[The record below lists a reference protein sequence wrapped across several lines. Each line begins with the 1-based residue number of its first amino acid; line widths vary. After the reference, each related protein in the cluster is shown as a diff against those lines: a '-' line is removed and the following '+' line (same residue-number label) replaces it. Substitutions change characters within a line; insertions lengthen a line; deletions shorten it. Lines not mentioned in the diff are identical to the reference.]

1 MFSIIRIL
9 KMFSII
15 QSIPVSF
22 LSELS
27 IFVISSVT
35 LLQNIYLLT
44 WVTYFRRKM
53 LFFPIPSPLS
63 TPQFATPLTK
73 PHYKILFNLVQFRT

>member
-1 MFSIIRIL
+1 MFSIIRILKMFSIIRIL

-27 IFVISSVT
+27 IFVISSET
-35 LLQNIYLLT
+35 LLQNI
-44 WVTYFRRKM
+44 
-53 LFFPIPSPLS
+53 
-63 TPQFATPLTK
+63 
-73 PHYKILFNLVQFRT
+73 